1 MYKLSDVIRI
11 AGCFI
16 GARLR
21 FRFLRGRALLAYQ
34 NIRAQKVLRF
44 AARRSSFHAERLQ
57 AVEDLNQWRHLPP
70 IEKHDMM
77 SNFESYNTVNIP
89 LEPAMKVALAAE
101 ESRVFTEKFAGFTV
115 GLSSG
120 TSGHRGIFLVSGLE
134 QLRWAGAILSRTLP
148 AIRVRGWKVAMFM
161 RSNSNLYET
170 LGSRWLRFQ
179 CFDLLTPL
187 QESVEQLNQFQPDVL
202 VGPASLLSLLRNEK
216 LARRLRIEPIR
227 VISVAEVLEPQDKES
242 LEKAFGVPVHQ
253 IYQCTEGLIA
263 ACCDRGSLHL
273 LEDVM
278 AVDLEVLSEDA
289 DSLRAVPVIT
299 DLWRTTQPIIRYRM
313 NDVIVLEKKA
323 CACGS
328 GFRVLRAIE
337 GRCDDVLY
345 ACNVKGELAPVFAD
359 LIRRIMLFS
368 ADNIADYQVMQ
379 HTLSA
384 WDVYVNLDRSSD
396 LRMLAESLEQR
407 FQQTLA
413 TYGLVA
419 PRINVMQGVPPM
431 ARMAKKRRVQ
441 RTFPIDAMDKMR
453 VMIA

>member
-11 AGCFI
+11 ASCFI
-16 GARLR
+16 SARLR

-34 NIRAQKVLRF
+34 NIRARKVLRF
-44 AARRSSFHAERLQ
+44 AVRGSPFHAARLRT
-57 AVEDLNQWRHLPP
+57 VEKLNQWRHLPP
-70 IEKHDMM
+70 IEKQDMM
-77 SNFESYNTVNIP
+77 TNFESYNTVRIP
-89 LEPAMKVALAAE
+89 LEPAMRVA
-101 ESRVFTEKFAGFTV
+101 VFTEKVAGFTV

-120 TSGHRGIFLVSGLE
+120 TSGHRGIFLVSPLE
-134 QLRWAGAILSRTLP
+134 QLRWTGAILSRTLP
-148 AIRVRGWKVAMFM
+148 GIRIRGWKVAMFM

-170 LGSRWLRFQ
+170 IGSHWLRFQ
-179 CFDLLTPL
+179 YFDLLRPL
-187 QESVEQLNQFQPDVL
+187 LESVEELNQFQPDVL

-216 LARRLRIEPIR
+216 SAGHLRIEPVR

-242 LEKAFGVPVHQ
+242 LEKTFGVPVHQ

-263 ACCDRGSLHL
+263 ACCGKGSLHL

-289 DSLRAVPVIT
+289 DSIRAVPVIT

-345 ACNVKGELAPVFAD
+345 ASNAKGELAPVFAD
-359 LIRRIMLFS
+359 LIRRIILLS
-368 ADNIADYQVMQ
+368 ADNITDYLVLQQ
-379 HTLSA
+379 SLSA
-384 WDVYVNLDRSSD
+384 WEVYVNLHPSSD
-396 LRMLAESLEQR
+396 LRMLAESLQQR
-407 FQQTLA
+407 FQTTLA
-413 TYGLVA
+413 NYGLVA
-419 PRINVMQGVPPM
+419 PRINVMHGVPPM